1 MSLDVTWCHLVSLDV
16 TWCHLMWLGF
26 TWSHLMSLGVTWR
39 HLTSLDVTW
48 CHLMSLGVTWCH
60 LVSLDVTCCHLMS
73 LEVTWCHL
81 MSLGVTLCHL
91 TSHDVTWRHLV
102 SLDVTWCHLVSLDVT
117 WRHLT
122 SLDVTWCHLMSLD
135 VTWCHLMS
143 LDVTW
148 CHLVSLGVTW
158 CHLVSLD
165 VTWCHL
171 ISLDVTWCHLT
182 SLDVTWRHLTSLDV
196 TWCHLMSLGVTWC
209 HLVSLDVTWCHLM
222 WLGDT
227 WCHLVSL
234 GVTWGHLM
242 SLGVTWCHLMSF
254 DVTWCHL
261 VSLGV
266 TWHHLTSLGVT
277 WCHLVSLDV
286 TWRHLTSLD
295 VTWCYLSV
303 PYCLSRQ
310 HGSMVVA
317 SMVVAACGDLKCSV
331 CFQDMVAF
339 MMLLGVSD
347 SREPLVLGVRDLLVL
362 SVALLMT
369 ALGPWVLSPPYGPL
383 HRVFFSFNSSAYN
396 LPWLRVRHDW
406 FLYHYL
412 FARLCLV
419 GLTKVSAKYRCGLC
433 GAWQAVLVL
442 CMACLIPDDVLW
454 LWIPLVY
461 RRSAWIRSTAIMM
474 KGIRM
479 SCFFLTGCYLL
490 AFHTTKAMRAE
501 GNERNEASK
510 ESRSQGFHVLLRY
523 AKRLK
528 TEAAAAGAWHE
539 PSFAAVCGCG
549 AGAFTVFLML
559 SVLTSQVPLGDCGG
573 NVYQHG
579 WKAIYVE
586 GENVYTVSHA
596 VSWHYMTHPSL
607 FFTLSCTSERCCYWS
622 CPSLRWRWWWPAGNY
637 PIAGTSRRWDP
648 LALGL
653 MCYIHTTWWRPGL
666 HGFRD
671 LYFPASPLAAS
682 LCPLMRL
689 LYFFGTCLSAFCS
702 PAA

>member
-1 MSLDVTWCHLVSLDV
+1 
-16 TWCHLMWLGF
+16 
-26 TWSHLMSLGVTWR
+26 
-39 HLTSLDVTW
+39 
-48 CHLMSLGVTWCH
+48 
-60 LVSLDVTCCHLMS
+60 
-73 LEVTWCHL
+73 
-81 MSLGVTLCHL
+81 
-91 TSHDVTWRHLV
+91 
-102 SLDVTWCHLVSLDVT
+102 
-117 WRHLT
+117 
-122 SLDVTWCHLMSLD
+122 
-135 VTWCHLMS
+135 
-143 LDVTW
+143 
-148 CHLVSLGVTW
+148 
-158 CHLVSLD
+158 
-165 VTWCHL
+165 
-171 ISLDVTWCHLT
+171 
-182 SLDVTWRHLTSLDV
+182 
-196 TWCHLMSLGVTWC
+196 
-209 HLVSLDVTWCHLM
+209 
-222 WLGDT
+222 
-227 WCHLVSL
+227 
-234 GVTWGHLM
+234 
-242 SLGVTWCHLMSF
+242 
-254 DVTWCHL
+254 
-261 VSLGV
+261 
-266 TWHHLTSLGVT
+266 
-277 WCHLVSLDV
+277 
-286 TWRHLTSLD
+286 
-295 VTWCYLSV
+295 
-303 PYCLSRQ
+303 
-310 HGSMVVA
+310 MVVA

-586 GENVYTVSHA
+586 GENVYRVSHA

-607 FFTLSCTSERCCYWS
+607 FFYVVVYIGEMLLLVVPFFAVALMMACWQLSNCWHFKTMGSTC
-622 CPSLRWRWWWPAGNY
+622 
-637 PIAGTSRRWDP
+637 
-648 LALGL
+648 
-653 MCYIHTTWWRPGL
+653 
-666 HGFRD
+666 
-671 LYFPASPLAAS
+671 
-682 LCPLMRL
+682 
-689 LYFFGTCLSAFCS
+689 FGTYVLHPYHMVAPWTAWFQRPILSRITSGSFSLSANALIVLLWNVSFCILFPS
-702 PAA
+702 CIKKTTGFCMFMHGSRALTNCLDPI